1 MVDNQA
7 QSLLLDYRD
16 CSLVDFAKPYC
27 ENRVPEMLSRHI
39 PLSLFYQ
46 CMIRKLL
53 ARFRCTDLDDY
64 LKTRA
69 MQSQSDHLGGLF
81 ADAGIGTVLIDDTV
95 IKNSEQLL
103 PASQL
108 AHLTNLTVNRV
119 LAIEPVLE
127 RLFVDNDTFDQAL
140 RNLESAFDTAI
151 RDSAE
156 SNLKVVALK
165 TSLANGGLALEA
177 STIASAR
184 TAYHPARKEVI
195 DSGRL
200 GRTASYN
207 YLLAQVLELAINR
220 GLPVQIRASADRQ
233 AMLVDVNN
241 SNNNPL
247 AFQPILRA
255 QRFADL
261 KVVLLHSYPFVRE
274 AAYLASVYPGV
285 FFDLSLANSL
295 LAPDLTSLYYEAL
308 SVAPYSKLLAGTGGN
323 SQPESFWYGA
333 ICLRRGL
340 SEALKELTEK
350 GYLLKAQMEEVERA
364 VLRSNAINLYNL
376 H

>member
-7 QSLLLDYRD
+7 QCLLLDYRN
-16 CSLVDFAKPYC
+16 CSLVDFAEPYC

-69 MQSQSDHLGGLF
+69 MQSQSEHLGGLF
-81 ADAGIGTVLIDDTV
+81 ADAGIGTVLIDDSVT
-95 IKNSEQLL
+95 NSSAELL
-103 PASQL
+103 SASQL
-108 AHLTNLTVNRV
+108 AQLTNLKINRV

-127 RLFVDNDTFDQAL
+127 RLFVANDTFDQAL
-140 RNLESAFDTAI
+140 RNLERTF
-151 RDSAE
+151 DSAIAE
-156 SNLKVVALK
+156 SAQSNLKVVALK

-177 STIASAR
+177 STVASAR
-184 TAYHPARKEVI
+184 TAYHPARKEVLE
-195 DSGRL
+195 SNKL
-200 GRTASYN
+200 GRTAAYN
-207 YLLAQVLELAINR
+207 FMLAQVLELAIKR
-220 GLPVQIRASADRQ
+220 GLPVQIRASGDQQ
-233 AMLVDVNN
+233 ATLVEVNH

-247 AFQPILRA
+247 AFQPVLRA
-255 QRFADL
+255 QRYADL
-261 KVVLLHSYPFVRE
+261 KVVFLNSYPFVRE

-308 SVAPYSKLLAGTGGN
+308 SAAPYSKLLAGTGGN

-333 ICLRRGL
+333 VCLRRGL

-364 VLRSNAINLYNL
+364 VLRSNAINLYDL